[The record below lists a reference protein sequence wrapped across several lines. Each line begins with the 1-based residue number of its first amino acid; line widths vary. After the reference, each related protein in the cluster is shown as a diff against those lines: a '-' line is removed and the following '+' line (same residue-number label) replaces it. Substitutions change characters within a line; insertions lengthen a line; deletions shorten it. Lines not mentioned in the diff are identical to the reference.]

1 MCFSPTDQHTCPSDR
16 FKCKNNRCIPNRWL
30 CDGDNDCGN
39 NEDESNSTCS
49 GEDPALSSGS
59 CERARAEPQP
69 EVLGSHMGL
78 HPPWLQPEVWGLACA
93 CTSASHLGLAG
104 TRGVVPHLPLTKQGP
119 LTPSVPPGQPGPAPP
134 TSSPAPAAAASPSPG
149 RVTWT
154 MTAGTAP
161 TSPPRVVSW
170 DWEHWGAP
178 RGCWGGHELSPV
190 LTVPLPPP
198 QPTRPASP

>member
-69 EVLGSHMGL
+69 EVLESHMGL

-104 TRGVVPHLPLTKQGP
+104 ARGVVPHLPLAKQGP
-119 LTPSVPPGQPGPAPP
+119 LTLHLSLL
-134 TSSPAPAAAASPSPG
+134 ASPDLLPQ
-149 RVTWT
+149 
-154 MTAGTAP
+154 
-161 TSPPRVVSW
+161 
-170 DWEHWGAP
+170 
-178 RGCWGGHELSPV
+178 PV
-190 LTVPLPPP
+190 LLRQRPLHPHLLDV
-198 QPTRPASP
+198 